1 MLPCS
6 NREDVIPS
14 PRGEDWVLLLV
25 SPRSRRQPSA
35 PSLSY
40 DSVVP
45 TVKGSKVVSDFV
57 GYGSASSDVASI
69 SISHSLDRKKRQ
81 NAKKKRQKNLDNV
94 FFAA

>member
-1 MLPCS
+1 
-6 NREDVIPS
+6 
-14 PRGEDWVLLLV
+14 
-25 SPRSRRQPSA
+25 
-35 PSLSY
+35 
-40 DSVVP
+40 VP